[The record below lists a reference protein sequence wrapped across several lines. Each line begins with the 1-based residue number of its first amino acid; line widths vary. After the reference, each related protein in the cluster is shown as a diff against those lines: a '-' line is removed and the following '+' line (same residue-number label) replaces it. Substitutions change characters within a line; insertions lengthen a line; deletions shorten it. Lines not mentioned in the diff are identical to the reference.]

1 MSLYRF
7 CICDVLRFINSLFLL
22 SCYGNSAI
30 CNWNTQSYVSKTNGI
45 SCKGG
50 TYFAV
55 NYSAAELND
64 LLSAAEGV
72 PEDEKYKTLETAIFL
87 DLIKPRLKGAIK
99 LQKSEKLFENLA

>member
-1 MSLYRF
+1 M
-7 CICDVLRFINSLFLL
+7 
-22 SCYGNSAI
+22 AI
-30 CNWNTQSYVSKTNGI
+30 QQYAT
-45 SCKGG
+45 G
-50 TYFAV
+50 THSPTYQRLMELVVKEAAYFAV